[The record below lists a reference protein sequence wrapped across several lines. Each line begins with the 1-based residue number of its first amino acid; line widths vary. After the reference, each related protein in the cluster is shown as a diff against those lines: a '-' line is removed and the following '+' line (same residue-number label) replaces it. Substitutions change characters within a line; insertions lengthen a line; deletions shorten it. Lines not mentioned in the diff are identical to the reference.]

1 MIPRLDLVDPKIT
14 LPIFG
19 LGFAATIVFLAFAI
33 PAEEARKAALQARHE
48 RALEMWLTECQAHNP
63 IQSCAYAW
71 DNSGTLRGIY
81 FDKAE

>member
-1 MIPRLDLVDPKIT
+1 MIPHLDLIDPKIT
-14 LPIFG
+14 LPVLG
-19 LGFAATIVFLAFAI
+19 LGLFAGIVFLAFAI

-48 RALEMWLTECQAHNP
+48 RALQMWLAECQAHNP

-71 DNSGTLRGIY
+71 DKSGTLRGIY